1 MDLGQAGFLD
11 SRGVRTLVD
20 GYHSAMVA
28 GETLGACGAPA
39 RVLRIV
45 GLDRLLGMTSRDYD
59 GSTPYEC
66 ERPG

>member
-1 MDLGQAGFLD
+1 VFLD
-11 SRGVRTLVD
+11 SSGVQALVD
-20 GYHSAMVA
+20 GYHSAMVV
-28 GETLGACGAPA
+28 GETLSVRGAPA

-45 GLDRLLGMTSRDYD
+45 GLDRPLGMTSRDYD